1 MDYILKGLNQFLK
14 FDIKSMSEFYFYL
27 DNKETIWRRSH
38 CTIQAEN
45 EQEALQKMS
54 EVALLDDFF
63 IHSNDGEILFETSY
77 ELSYEENGNQPTVEV
92 YYNNK
97 MVADNTPLHIQRDK
111 KISKIIN
118 ETN

>member
-1 MDYILKGLNQFLK
+1 MP
-14 FDIKSMSEFYFYL
+14 EFHFHL
-27 DNKETIWRRSH
+27 DNKETVWRRSH
-38 CTIQAEN
+38 CTIEAES
-45 EQEALQKMS
+45 EEEALKKMK

-63 IHSNDGEILFETSY
+63 THSNDSEILFETSY
-77 ELSYEENGNQPTVEV
+77 ELSYEENENQPTVEV

-97 MVADNTPLHIQRDK
+97 MVADNTPIHIQRDK